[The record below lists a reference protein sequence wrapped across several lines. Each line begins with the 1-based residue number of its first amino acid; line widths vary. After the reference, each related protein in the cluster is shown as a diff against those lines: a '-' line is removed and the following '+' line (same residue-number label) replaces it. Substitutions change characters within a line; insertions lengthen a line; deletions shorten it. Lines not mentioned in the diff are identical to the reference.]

1 MMRKFLA
8 DTRGVF
14 AIEFAILM
22 PVVLL
27 AIGFGIAIA
36 QKQSLRANTNFV
48 VQAAALAGQSQVQTI
63 VAANAAL
70 FLPGWTYTV
79 SITPN
84 SNNTFTVTLASV
96 EPALWPIAGENVSAT
111 ATVTVANQGAQ

>member
-1 MMRKFLA
+1 MKRFLA
-8 DTRGVF
+8 DTRGVI
-14 AIEFAILM
+14 AVEFAILM

-48 VQAAALAGQSQVQTI
+48 AQAAALAGQSQVQTI
-63 VAANAAL
+63 VDANAPL
-70 FLPGWTYTV
+70 FLPGWTYTLNV
-79 SITPN
+79 VVN

-96 EPALWPIAGENVSAT
+96 EPALWPIAGDNVTAT
-111 ATVTVANQGAQ
+111 ATVTAGATQ